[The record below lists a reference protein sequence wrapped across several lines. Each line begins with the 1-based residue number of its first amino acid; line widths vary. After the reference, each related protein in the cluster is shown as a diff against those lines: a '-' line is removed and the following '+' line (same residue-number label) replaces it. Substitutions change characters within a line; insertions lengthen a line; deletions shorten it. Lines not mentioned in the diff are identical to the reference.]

1 MPAVCKTDKIG
12 LSGTVL
18 QGLFIGGLG
27 SIVKADHHDLFQLRI
42 GFQPLFDG
50 RHSDGRR
57 PLQWEPVDAGADRGK
72 GHTPAALCRRLQ
84 VNAYHPDQRILAP
97 GDLAALRDAGFAVNV
112 WTVNDMSEAKRL
124 VAEGATGIITDFPA
138 ACRKALGE

>member
-1 MPAVCKTDKIG
+1 MRWSNTYAPEI
-12 LSGTVL
+12 
-18 QGLFIGGLG
+18 
-27 SIVKADHHDLFQLRI
+27 R
-42 GFQPLFDG
+42 QPC
-50 RHSDGRR
+50 
-57 PLQWEPVDAGADRGK
+57 
-72 GHTPAALCRRLQ
+72 AARLQ

>member
-1 MPAVCKTDKIG
+1 MVEQVIISSFQHRYLEECR
-12 LSGTVL
+12 VL
-18 QGLFIGGLG
+18 CPEMATGALVEHI
-27 SIVKADHHDLFQLRI
+27 
-42 GFQPLFDG
+42 
-50 RHSDGRR
+50 R
-57 PLQWEPVDAGADRGK
+57 PRD
-72 GHTPAALCRRLQ
+72 PAALCRQLK